1 MRTAERNTKRGFTLV
16 ETVVTVGIIAA
27 LAAVVYPTVL
37 KQFDSAD
44 PTRVAEDLGNIR
56 TGLEA
61 FGVNV
66 RPELPGDIEDLINRP
81 DGSAGADRT
90 SQRVA
95 FTDAE
100 AASWNGPYLGISI
113 PTTLN
118 QTTDTV
124 VTTGFGAKVI
134 NRTPLYDL
142 DETTVATLSG
152 DTVLTANA
160 TSTAEFIA
168 VRIVGLSG
176 AAFNAVN
183 LLIDGPT
190 ENDVTKRRSQG
201 RFRCPQATYPSDNA
215 VCANAYYLAVPT
227 R

>member
-1 MRTAERNTKRGFTLV
+1 MRMGEQNKRKGFTLV

-27 LAAVVYPTVL
+27 LAAVVYPTVV

-56 TGLEA
+56 TAQEA

-81 DGSAGADRT
+81 DGTGATDST
-90 SQRVA
+90 VNRVA
-95 FTDAE
+95 YTSAE
-100 AASWNGPYLGISI
+100 ATAWTGPYLGISI
-113 PTTLN
+113 PSLLLQYGTAT
-118 QTTDTV
+118 
-124 VTTGFGAKVI
+124 TTGFGAAII
-134 NRTPLYDL
+134 NHTPLYDL
-142 DETTVATLSG
+142 QGGTSAAG
-152 DTVLTANA
+152 DTLPDASA
-160 TSTAEFIA
+160 TSLAEFVA
-168 VRIVGLSG
+168 VRITGLSG

-190 ENDVTKRRSQG
+190 EDDVTKRRTLG
-201 RFRCPQATYPSDNA
+201 RFRCPQAAYPDNNA
-215 VCANAYYLAVPT
+215 ACANAYYLSVPT

>member
-1 MRTAERNTKRGFTLV
+1 MLMCRRNQKRGFTLV

-27 LAAVVYPTVL
+27 LAAVVYPTVV

-44 PTRVAEDLGNIR
+44 PARVAEDLGNIR
-56 TGLEA
+56 TAQET

-66 RPELPGDIEDLINRP
+66 RPELAGDLEDLVNRP
-81 DGSAGADRT
+81 
-90 SQRVA
+90 
-95 FTDAE
+95 
-100 AASWNGPYLGISI
+100 AASATLDSTLTRTAYTVSENAAWNGPYIGISI
-113 PTTLN
+113 PALMA
-118 QTTDTV
+118 QYDTA
-124 VTTGFGAKVI
+124 VTTGFGAKII

-142 DETTVATLSG
+142 TAATFPVSG
-152 DTVLTANA
+152 DTITDAA
-160 TSTAEFIA
+160 APSSAEFVA

-190 ENDVTKRRSQG
+190 ENTATKRREQG
-201 RFRCPQATYPSDNA
+201 RFRCPQATGSGLDTDA
-215 VCANAYYLAVPT
+215 CANAYYLSVPT

>member
-1 MRTAERNTKRGFTLV
+1 MRTGERFRKRGFTLV

-27 LAAVVYPTVL
+27 LAAVVYPTVV
-37 KQFDSAD
+37 KQLDSAD
-44 PTRVAEDLGNIR
+44 PTRLAEDLGNIR
-56 TGLEA
+56 TGLET

-66 RPELPGDIEDLINRP
+66 RPQLPGDIEDLINRP
-81 DGSAGADRT
+81 DGAAGADRT
-90 SQRVA
+90 SLRVA
-95 FTDAE
+95 YSDVE

-113 PTTLN
+113 PTTFN
-118 QTTDTV
+118 QSPDTA
-124 VTTGFGAKVI
+124 VTTGFSAKII
-134 NRTPLYDL
+134 NRMPLYDL

-152 DTVLTANA
+152 DTVLTASA
-160 TSTAEFIA
+160 TSTAEFVA

-176 AAFNAVN
+176 PAFNAAN

-201 RFRCPQATYPSDNA
+201 RLRCPQATYTTDAA
-215 VCANAYYLAVPT
+215 VCTNAYYLAVPT